1 MGTEGPDVHVLLQ
14 DLDGDRVVWWR
25 ESFGDHPA
33 QTEIELRVP
42 ANRGVVWIAR
52 HWITDRARD
61 SGVAAHLQLDIALLT
76 SELVGNVLVHGC
88 GGELEVRYRETSG
101 RVTVEVSDTEPSP
114 PVLRDTGPLTVGG
127 QGLRLVDLLAA
138 RWGHRAR
145 SGTPGKTVWFAIEP

>member
-1 MGTEGPDVHVLLQ
+1 MGTEGSDVHVLLQ

-52 HWITDRARD
+52 HWITDRTRD
-61 SGVAAHLQLDIALLT
+61 SGVAAHLRLDIALLT